1 MKENIERTKDGSRNL
16 PSGNNNLN
24 NKILTNKYAKIQI

>member
-1 MKENIERTKDGSRNL
+1 MKENIKRTKDGSRNL
-16 PSGNNNLN
+16 PGNNNLN